1 MDYRGRFPVPPCHRG
16 RLKAAIQEVFADHF
30 FKETNMKHLT
40 ISLLSVFLLPVLVG
54 AHCEIP
60 CGIYGDEGRFALL
73 LENATTIEKS
83 MNEINK
89 LSGESEK
96 NNNQIVRWVV
106 NKEHHADQI
115 RDIVAQYFLAQRIT
129 EPAEGDA
136 AAAKAYTAK
145 ANSLAQNYTHGNEV
159 QTNHGPEKRANL
171 AGSHKR
177 FSGTLQ
183 CEIEKPGRHR
193 RPPALEH
200 TLPVGAVPPC
210 PPVIAA

>member
-1 MDYRGRFPVPPCHRG
+1 
-16 RLKAAIQEVFADHF
+16 
-30 FKETNMKHLT
+30 MKHLT
-40 ISLLSVFLLPVLVG
+40 ISLLGVFLFPALVG

-73 LENATTIEKS
+73 LENVTTIEKS

-136 AAAKAYTAK
+136 AAAKAYTQKLIALHQIIRTAMKCKQTTDPKNAQTLRDHINAFQVLYNAK
-145 ANSLAQNYTHGNEV
+145 
-159 QTNHGPEKRANL
+159 
-171 AGSHKR
+171 
-177 FSGTLQ
+177 
-183 CEIEKPGRHR
+183 
-193 RPPALEH
+193 
-200 TLPVGAVPPC
+200 
-210 PPVIAA
+210 

>member
-1 MDYRGRFPVPPCHRG
+1 
-16 RLKAAIQEVFADHF
+16 
-30 FKETNMKHLT
+30 MKHFT

-60 CGIYGDEGRFALL
+60 CGIYGDEGRFDAL

-115 RDIVAQYFLAQRIT
+115 RDIVAQYFLAQRIA
-129 EPAEGDA
+129 EPAEGTA
-136 AAAKAYTAK
+136 VKAYTEKLMALHKIIRTAMLCKQTTDPKNAQTLRDHINAFQALYNAK
-145 ANSLAQNYTHGNEV
+145 
-159 QTNHGPEKRANL
+159 
-171 AGSHKR
+171 
-177 FSGTLQ
+177 
-183 CEIEKPGRHR
+183 
-193 RPPALEH
+193 
-200 TLPVGAVPPC
+200 
-210 PPVIAA
+210 

>member
-1 MDYRGRFPVPPCHRG
+1 
-16 RLKAAIQEVFADHF
+16 
-30 FKETNMKHLT
+30 MKHFT
-40 ISLLSVFLLPVLVG
+40 ISLLSVFLLPALVG

-60 CGIYGDEGRFALL
+60 CGIYGDEGRFDAL

-96 NNNQIVRWVV
+96 NYNQIVRWVV

-136 AAAKAYTAK
+136 EAMKAYTEKLMALHKIIRTAMLCKQTTDPKNAQTLRDRINAFQTLYNAK
-145 ANSLAQNYTHGNEV
+145 
-159 QTNHGPEKRANL
+159 
-171 AGSHKR
+171 
-177 FSGTLQ
+177 
-183 CEIEKPGRHR
+183 
-193 RPPALEH
+193 
-200 TLPVGAVPPC
+200 
-210 PPVIAA
+210 